1 MEEPEL
7 DPKARIPL
15 NEAARA
21 ALPVRWQKAFAW
33 AEQALGGR
41 VVAWEPQ
48 PRWRPACFFELERPG
63 GERLSL
69 YWRGA
74 RDEWHRDARP
84 LEREMRVIEV
94 LERSGVRV
102 PHAYGLCSDPPGLV
116 LERLPGRF
124 NLATAKDDRHRR
136 AVLDE
141 YLVQLARI
149 HSIPIEEFEA
159 IGFDRPRSSEQ
170 SCFGE
175 TRRFERDYRAARQ
188 RAGDPRPEPM
198 IEFQLAWCKRNVP
211 RDRQEFSFLVCDAG
225 QFMFDDDGLTGVID
239 FELGYIGD
247 YAADLAALRTRDL
260 SEPIGELGRA
270 MRRYGEISGREIDLR
285 AIDYHTIRFALLNP
299 LSLAS
304 VLARPTRDANYV
316 QYLGWSVCY
325 GRAGLEVMARYAG
338 VELDP
343 PRLPEAAPSRRTV
356 AHAHLIDLLDP
367 ARIAAPGSAGDDPAA
382 GERAYDFDRMQR
394 IAVYLDRSDR
404 YGAALEADDLADVAR
419 LLGPSSAPP
428 VSWQEADARLERL
441 VAESG
446 PERDAELI
454 RYFHR
459 RLSREEFLLKGV
471 LREQENAALP
481 PLED

>member
-1 MEEPEL
+1 MDGET
-7 DPKARIPL
+7 KARVEL
-15 NEAARA
+15 TGKARA
-21 ALPVRWQKAFAW
+21 ALPPRWRAAFEW
-33 AEQALGGR
+33 AERELGGR

-48 PRWRPACFFELERPG
+48 PRWRPARFFELERPG
-63 GERLSL
+63 GEILSL

-74 RDEWHRDARP
+74 RSEWHRDARP

-94 LERSGVRV
+94 LERNGVRV
-102 PHAYGLCSDPPGLV
+102 PHAYGLCADPPGLV

-124 NLATAKDDRHRR
+124 NLATATDDRHRR

-170 SCFGE
+170 SCYGE
-175 TRRFERDYRAARQ
+175 TRRFERDFREAKKRSAKQ
-188 RAGDPRPEPM
+188 GPEPM

-211 RDRQEFSFLVCDAG
+211 RDRLEFSFLVCDSG
-225 QFMFDDDGLTGVID
+225 QFMFDDAGLTGSID

-247 YAADLAALRTRDL
+247 YAADLAGLRTRDL

-285 AIDYHTIRFALLNP
+285 AIDYHTIRFAMLNP
-299 LSLAS
+299 LSLAAA
-304 VLARPTRDANYV
+304 LATPSRDANYV

-343 PRLPEAAPSRRTV
+343 PRLPEAEPSRRTT
-356 AHAHLIDLLDP
+356 AYAHLIDLLDP
-367 ARIAAPGSAGDDPAA
+367 ARVVRSEAASQDPADR
-382 GERAYDFDRMQR
+382 ERAYDFDRMQR
-394 IAVYLDRSDR
+394 LAVYLDRSDR
-404 YGAALEADDLADVAR
+404 FGAALDADDLADVAR
-419 LLGPSSAPP
+419 LLGPSPASPP
-428 VSWQEADARLERL
+428 PTSWQDADARLEQL

-446 PERDAELI
+446 PERDADFI

-459 RLSREEFLLKGV
+459 RLSREEFLLKPV
-471 LREQENAALP
+471 LREQEHAALP

>member
-1 MEEPEL
+1 MRVELTEE
-7 DPKARIPL
+7 R
-15 NEAARA
+15 RA
-21 ALPVRWQKAFAW
+21 SLAPRWRLAFDW
-33 AEQALGGR
+33 AERELGGR

-48 PRWRPACFFELERPG
+48 PRWRPACFFELERAGTILP
-63 GERLSL
+63 L

-74 RDEWHRDARP
+74 RSEWHRDARP
-84 LEREMRVIEV
+84 LERERRIIEV
-94 LERSGVRV
+94 LERNGVRV
-102 PHAYGLCSDPPGLV
+102 PHAYGLCQDPPGLV
-116 LERLPGRF
+116 LEKLPGRF
-124 NLATAKDDRHRR
+124 NLATATDDRHRR

-170 SCFGE
+170 SCYGE
-175 TRRFERDYRAARQ
+175 TRRFERDYRAAKQ
-188 RAGDPRPEPM
+188 RPEPM

-225 QFMFDDDGLTGVID
+225 QFMFDDDGLTGMID

-285 AIDYHTIRFALLNP
+285 AIDYHTIRFAMLNP

-304 VLARPTRDANYV
+304 VLAKPSRDANYV

-343 PRLPEAAPSRRTV
+343 PRLPEAEPSRRAI
-356 AHAHLIDLLDP
+356 AHAHLVDLLHP
-367 ARIAAPGSAGDDPAA
+367 ARAA
-382 GERAYDFDRMQR
+382 GSDPGDRERAYDFDRMQR
-394 IAVYLDRSDR
+394 IAVYLERSDH
-404 YGAALEADDLADVAR
+404 YGAALEADDLDDVSE
-419 LLGPSSAPP
+419 LLGSRAPSWLEGA
-428 VSWQEADARLERL
+428 ARLERL

-446 PERDAELI
+446 PERDADFI

-459 RLSREEFLLKGV
+459 RLSREEFLLRPV
-471 LREQENAALP
+471 LREQENASLP

>member
-1 MEEPEL
+1 MRVELSEEGRVRLAP
-7 DPKARIPL
+7 RWR
-15 NEAARA
+15 RA
-21 ALPVRWQKAFAW
+21 FEWVER
-33 AEQALGGR
+33 ELGGR

-48 PRWRPACFFELERPG
+48 PRWRPACFFELERDGQVLP
-63 GERLSL
+63 L

-74 RDEWHRDARP
+74 RSEWHRDARP

-94 LERSGVRV
+94 LERNGVRV
-102 PHAYGLCSDPPGLV
+102 PRAHGLCQDPPGLV

-124 NLATAKDDRHRR
+124 NLATATDDRHRR

-170 SCFGE
+170 SCYGE
-175 TRRFERDYRAARQ
+175 TRRFERDYRAGKQ
-188 RAGDPRPEPM
+188 RPEPM

-211 RDRQEFSFLVCDAG
+211 RDRQEFSFLVCDSG
-225 QFMFDDDGLTGVID
+225 QFMFDDTGLTGLID

-247 YAADLAALRTRDL
+247 YAADLAGLRTRDL

-299 LSLAS
+299 LSLAGA
-304 VLARPTRDANYV
+304 LAKPNRDANYV
-316 QYLGWSVCY
+316 QYLGWYVCY
-325 GRAGLEVMARYAG
+325 GRCGLEVLARYAG
-338 VELDP
+338 VPLDP
-343 PRLPEAAPSRRTV
+343 PRLPEPRPSRRSV
-356 AHAHLIDLLDP
+356 AHEHLVELLDP
-367 ARIAAPGSAGDDPAA
+367 ARIDGDDPASR
-382 GERAYDFDRMQR
+382 ERAYDFDRMQR
-394 IAVYLDRSDR
+394 LAIYLERSDR
-404 YGAALEADDLADVAR
+404 YGEALEADDLDDVAK
-419 LLGPSSAPP
+419 LLGARPA
-428 VSWQEADARLERL
+428 SWQEADERLESL
-441 VAESG
+441 VLESG
-446 PERDAELI
+446 PERDADFI

-459 RLSREEFLLKGV
+459 RLAREESLLEPV
-471 LREQENAALP
+471 LREQRNATFP

>member
-1 MEEPEL
+1 MAQQDEAKVEL
-7 DPKARIPL
+7 SA
-15 NEAARA
+15 AARE
-21 ALPVRWQKAFAW
+21 ALPARWRRAFDW
-33 AEQALGGR
+33 AERELGGR

-63 GERLSL
+63 GEILPL

-74 RDEWHRDARP
+74 RGEWHRDARP

-94 LERSGVRV
+94 LERNGVRV
-102 PHAYGLCSDPPGLV
+102 PHAHGLCSDPPGLV

-124 NLATAKDDRHRR
+124 NLATATDDRHRR

-159 IGFDRPRSSEQ
+159 IGFERPRSSEQ
-170 SCFGE
+170 SCYGE

-188 RAGDPRPEPM
+188 RAAAQHGGALRPEPM

-211 RDRQEFSFLVCDAG
+211 RDRQEFSFLVCDSG
-225 QFMFDDDGLTGVID
+225 QFMFDDAGLTGLID

-299 LSLAS
+299 LSLAG
-304 VLARPTRDANYV
+304 VLAEPTRDANYV

-338 VELDP
+338 VDLDP
-343 PRLPEAAPSRRTV
+343 PRLPEAAPSRRGV
-356 AHAHLIDLLDP
+356 AHAHLVDLLDP
-367 ARIAAPGSAGDDPAA
+367 ARVESGPGV
-382 GERAYDFDRMQR
+382 GELAYDFDRMQR
-394 IAVYLDRSDR
+394 LAVYLERSDR
-404 YGAALEADDLADVAR
+404 YGAALEADDLADVAQ
-419 LLGPSSAPP
+419 LLGSSPAASPP
-428 VSWQEADARLERL
+428 RNWQEADARLEQL

-446 PERDAELI
+446 PERDADFI

-459 RLSREEFLLKGV
+459 RLSREEFLLKPV

-481 PLED
+481 PLEE

>member
-1 MEEPEL
+1 L
-7 DPKARIPL
+7 DGDAKARVEL
-15 NEAARA
+15 TGEARA
-21 ALPVRWQKAFAW
+21 ALSPRWRAAFDW
-33 AEQALGGR
+33 AERELGGR

-63 GERLSL
+63 GEILSL

-74 RDEWHRDARP
+74 RSEWHRDARP
-84 LEREMRVIEV
+84 LERERRVIEV
-94 LERSGVRV
+94 LERNGVRV
-102 PHAYGLCSDPPGLV
+102 PHAYGLCPDPPGLV

-124 NLATAKDDRHRR
+124 NLATATDDRHRR

-170 SCFGE
+170 SCYGE
-175 TRRFERDYRAARQ
+175 TRRFERDYRAAKQ
-188 RAGDPRPEPM
+188 RPEPM

-211 RDRQEFSFLVCDAG
+211 RDRQEFSFLVCDSG
-225 QFMFDDDGLTGVID
+225 QFMFDDAGLTGLID

-247 YAADLAALRTRDL
+247 YAADLAGLRTRDL
-260 SEPIGELGRA
+260 SEPIGDLGRA

-299 LSLAS
+299 LSLAGA
-304 VLARPTRDANYV
+304 LAKPSRDANYV

-343 PRLPEAAPSRRTV
+343 PRLPEAAPSRRGV
-356 AHAHLIDLLDP
+356 AHAHLVDLLDP
-367 ARIAAPGSAGDDPAA
+367 ARILGADAAGDNPARQ
-382 GERAYDFDRMQR
+382 ERAYDLDRMQR

-404 YGAALEADDLADVAR
+404 FAPALDADDLADVAR
-419 LLGPSSAPP
+419 LLGASPGSPP
-428 VSWQEADARLERL
+428 PTDWQDADARLERL

-446 PERDAELI
+446 PERDADFI

-459 RLSREEFLLKGV
+459 RLSREEFLLKPV

>member
-1 MEEPEL
+1 MSSSARVELSEEGR
-7 DPKARIPL
+7 AR
-15 NEAARA
+15 
-21 ALPVRWQKAFAW
+21 LPPRWHQAFDW
-33 AEQALGGR
+33 AERELGGR
-41 VVAWEPQ
+41 VIAWEPQ
-48 PRWRPACFFELERPG
+48 PRWRPACFFELERKG
-63 GERLSL
+63 GETLSL

-74 RDEWHRDARP
+74 RSEWHRDARP

-94 LERSGVRV
+94 LERNGVRV
-102 PHAYGLCSDPPGLV
+102 PRVHGLCSDPPGLV
-116 LERLPGRF
+116 LEKLPGRF
-124 NLATAKDDRHRR
+124 NLATATDDRHRR

-170 SCFGE
+170 SCYGE
-175 TRRFERDYRAARQ
+175 TRRFERDYRAAKQ
-188 RAGDPRPEPM
+188 RPEPM

-285 AIDYHTIRFALLNP
+285 AIDYHTIRFAMLNP

-304 VLARPTRDANYV
+304 VLAKPSRDANYV

-343 PRLPEAAPSRRTV
+343 PRLPEAEPSRRAI
-356 AHAHLIDLLDP
+356 AHAHLVDLLHP
-367 ARIAAPGSAGDDPAA
+367 ARAA
-382 GERAYDFDRMQR
+382 GSDPGDRERAYDFDRMQR
-394 IAVYLDRSDR
+394 IAVYLERSDH
-404 YGAALEADDLADVAR
+404 YGAALEADDLDDVSE
-419 LLGPSSAPP
+419 LLGSRAPSWLEGA
-428 VSWQEADARLERL
+428 ARLERL

-446 PERDAELI
+446 PERDADFI

-459 RLSREEFLLKGV
+459 RLSREEFLLRPV
-471 LREQENAALP
+471 LREQENASLP